1 MRWITLLWRIGTVAL
16 AIGLALLVAWLI
28 PSSAE
33 YPHRMSRHIEPEQYM
48 FGESRVYS
56 PQNGL
61 QISVEATDKVRV
73 YLLGVSSLELD
84 NWKTLLREA
93 YPDSE
98 SPDSESPDS
107 ESPDWVRPDMET
119 FFIEFYTVPLLFF
132 HEAYPEETHLSLND
146 SQTWDMM
153 WDLAVL
159 DKGLQTHPEII
170 LWGPPPGSTFSHE
183 LFPEGVLNIMA
194 VVANPS
200 SDMVEV
206 DIEIK
211 EVVAVA
217 PKDRIIFPA
226 QLLISIGIGLTIV
239 WLVSRSQKKF
249 EKALSDK
256 G

>member
-33 YPHRMSRHIEPEQYM
+33 YPYRMSRHIEPEQYM
-48 FGESRVYS
+48 FRESEVYS

-61 QISVEATDKVRV
+61 QISVNATDEVRV

-93 YPDSE
+93 Y
-98 SPDSESPDS
+98 PDSESPDS

-132 HEAYPEETHLSLND
+132 HEAYPEEALPNLD
-146 SQTWDMM
+146 DPQTWDMM
-153 WDLAVL
+153 WNVTVL

-170 LWGPPPGSTFSHE
+170 LWNPPPGSTFSHE
-183 LFPEGVLNIMA
+183 LFPEDVLNIMA

-200 SDMVEV
+200 SDTVEV
-206 DIEIK
+206 DMEIK
-211 EVVAVA
+211 EVLAVA

-226 QLLISIGIGLTIV
+226 QLLISIGIGLTII
-239 WLVSRSQKKF
+239 WLFSRKF
-249 EKALSDK
+249 RKSIF
-256 G
+256 

>member
-33 YPHRMSRHIEPEQYM
+33 YPYGWSRPIEPEQYM
-48 FGESRVYS
+48 TGELEVYS

-61 QISVEATDKVRV
+61 QISVNATDEVRV

-98 SPDSESPDS
+98 SRDLEI
-107 ESPDWVRPDMET
+107 
-119 FFIEFYTVPLLFF
+119 FIEFYTVPLLFF
-132 HEAYPEETHLSLND
+132 HEAYPE
-146 SQTWDMM
+146 QPPP
-153 WDLAVL
+153 DLFGPQIITTPTKTQSMVWNVTVL

-170 LWGPPPGSTFSHE
+170 LWNPPPGSTFSHE
-183 LFPEGVLNIMA
+183 LFPEDVLNIMA

-200 SDMVEV
+200 SNTVEV
-206 DIEIK
+206 DVEIK
-211 EVVAVA
+211 EVLAVA

-239 WLVSRSQKKF
+239 WLFSRKF
-249 EKALSDK
+249 RKSIF
-256 G
+256 

>member
-33 YPHRMSRHIEPEQYM
+33 YPYRMSRHIEPGQYM
-48 FGESRVYS
+48 FESGVYS

-61 QISVEATDKVRV
+61 QISVNATDEVRV
-73 YLLGVSSLELD
+73 YLLGASSLELD

-98 SPDSESPDS
+98 SPDLEI
-107 ESPDWVRPDMET
+107 
-119 FFIEFYTVPLLFF
+119 FIEFYTVPLLFL
-132 HEAYPEETHLSLND
+132 HEAYPEQPLP
-146 SQTWDMM
+146 
-153 WDLAVL
+153 DLFGPQIITTPTKTQSMVWNVTVL

-170 LWGPPPGSTFSHE
+170 LWNPPPGSTFSHE
-183 LFPEGVLNIMA
+183 LFPEAVLNIMA

-200 SDMVEV
+200 SNTVEV
-206 DIEIK
+206 DVEIK
-211 EVVAVA
+211 EVLAVA

-226 QLLISIGIGLTIV
+226 QLLISIGIGLTII
-239 WLVSRSQKKF
+239 WLFSRKF
-249 EKALSDK
+249 RKSIF
-256 G
+256 

>member
-16 AIGLALLVAWLI
+16 AIGLALLIAWLI

-33 YPHRMSRHIEPEQYM
+33 YPYRMSQPIEPEQYM
-48 FGESRVYS
+48 TYMTGGLKVYS

-61 QISVEATDKVRV
+61 QISMNATDNVRV
-73 YLLGVSSLELD
+73 YLLGATLLELD

-93 YPDSE
+93 YL
-98 SPDSESPDS
+98 DSESPDS

-132 HEAYPEETHLSLND
+132 HEAYPEEAHLSLND
-146 SQTWDMM
+146 SQTLSMLWNI
-153 WDLAVL
+153 AVL

-170 LWGPPPGSTFSHE
+170 LWDPPPGSVFSHE
-183 LFPEGVLNIMA
+183 LFPKDVLNIIA
-194 VVANPS
+194 IVANPS
-200 SDMVEV
+200 SNTVEV
-206 DIEIK
+206 DMEIK
-211 EVVAVA
+211 EVLAVA

-239 WLVSRSQKKF
+239 WLFSRKF
-249 EKALSDK
+249 RKSIF
-256 G
+256 

>member
-16 AIGLALLVAWLI
+16 AIGLALLIAWLI

-33 YPHRMSRHIEPEQYM
+33 YPHRMSRHIEPGQYM

-61 QISVEATDKVRV
+61 QISVEASDNVSV
-73 YLLGVSSLELD
+73 YLLGASLLELD

-98 SPDSESPDS
+98 GPDSE
-107 ESPDWVRPDMET
+107 RPDLEL
-119 FFIEFYTVPLLFF
+119 FIEIYTLPLLFF
-132 HEAYPEETHLSLND
+132 HEAYPE
-146 SQTWDMM
+146 QTPP
-153 WDLAVL
+153 DLFDPQTQGMVWNVTTL

-170 LWGPPPGSTFSHE
+170 LWDPSPGSTFSHE
-183 LFPEGVLNIMA
+183 LFPADVLYIT
-194 VVANPS
+194 VIVANPS
-200 SDMVEV
+200 SNTVEV
-206 DIEIK
+206 DVEIK

-217 PKDRIIFPA
+217 PKDRIIVPA
-226 QLLISIGIGLTIV
+226 QLLISIGIGLNIV
-239 WLVSRSQKKF
+239 WLVSRSKEKF
-249 EKALSDK
+249 EKALSDR

>member
-33 YPHRMSRHIEPEQYM
+33 YPHRMSRSIEPEQYM
-48 FGESRVYS
+48 LRELGVYS

-61 QISVEATDKVRV
+61 QISVNATDEVRV
-73 YLLGVSSLELD
+73 YLLGVSSVELD

-98 SPDSESPDS
+98 SPDSER
-107 ESPDWVRPDMET
+107 PDWVRPDMEI
-119 FFIEFYTVPLLFF
+119 FIEFYTVPLLFL
-132 HEAYPEETHLSLND
+132 HEAYPEEAHLSLND

-153 WDLAVL
+153 WDVAAL

-170 LWGPPPGSTFSHE
+170 LWDPPPGSAFSHE
-183 LFPEGVLNIMA
+183 LFPEDVLNIIA
-194 VVANPS
+194 IVANPS
-200 SDMVEV
+200 SNTVEV
-206 DIEIK
+206 DMEIK
-211 EVVAVA
+211 EVLAVA

-239 WLVSRSQKKF
+239 WLFSRKF
-249 EKALSDK
+249 RKSIF
-256 G
+256 

>member
-33 YPHRMSRHIEPEQYM
+33 YPHRMSRSIEPEQYKTV
-48 FGESRVYS
+48 ELEVYS

-61 QISVEATDKVRV
+61 QISVEATDNVRV
-73 YLLGVSSLELD
+73 YLLGASSLELD

-98 SPDSESPDS
+98 SPDLEI
-107 ESPDWVRPDMET
+107 
-119 FFIEFYTVPLLFF
+119 FIEFFTVPLLFF
-132 HEAYPEETHLSLND
+132 HEAYPEQPFPDFRPLPDLYGPQ
-146 SQTWDMM
+146 SQSMVWNVT
-153 WDLAVL
+153 VL

-170 LWGPPPGSTFSHE
+170 LWDPPSGSVFSHE
-183 LFPEGVLNIMA
+183 LFPEDVLNIMA

-200 SDMVEV
+200 SDTVEV
-206 DIEIK
+206 DVEIK
-211 EVVAVA
+211 KVVAVA
-217 PKDRIIFPA
+217 PKDRIIVPA
-226 QLLISIGIGLTIV
+226 QFLISIGIGLTIV
-239 WLVSRSQKKF
+239 WLVSRSKEKF
-249 EKALSDK
+249 EKALSDR

>member
-33 YPHRMSRHIEPEQYM
+33 YPYRMSRSIEPEQYIIREL
-48 FGESRVYS
+48 GVYS

-61 QISVEATDKVRV
+61 QISVEATDNVRV
-73 YLLGVSSLELD
+73 YLLGASSLELD

-98 SPDSESPDS
+98 SPDLEI
-107 ESPDWVRPDMET
+107 
-119 FFIEFYTVPLLFF
+119 FIEFYTVPLLFF
-132 HEAYPEETHLSLND
+132 HEAYPE
-146 SQTWDMM
+146 QPFP
-153 WDLAVL
+153 DLYGPQIYTIPTKTQSMVWNVTTL

-170 LWGPPPGSTFSHE
+170 LWDPPPGSAFSHE
-183 LFPEGVLNIMA
+183 LFPGDVLNIIA
-194 VVANPS
+194 IVANPS
-200 SDMVEV
+200 SNTVEV
-206 DIEIK
+206 DMEIK
-211 EVVAVA
+211 EVLAVA

-239 WLVSRSQKKF
+239 WLFSRKF
-249 EKALSDK
+249 RKSIF
-256 G
+256 

>member
-1 MRWITLLWRIGTVAL
+1 MRWITILWRIGTVAL

-28 PSSAE
+28 PSGSGSWSGW
-33 YPHRMSRHIEPEQYM
+33 SRPIEPGQYIT
-48 FGESRVYS
+48 GESRVYS

-61 QISVEATDKVRV
+61 QISVEATDNVRV
-73 YLLGVSSLELD
+73 YLLGASLLELD

-98 SPDSESPDS
+98 SPDLEI
-107 ESPDWVRPDMET
+107 
-119 FFIEFYTVPLLFF
+119 FIEFYTLPLLFF
-132 HEAYPEETHLSLND
+132 HEAYPEQTPPDLYGPQ
-146 SQTWDMM
+146 SQSMVWNVT
-153 WDLAVL
+153 VL

-170 LWGPPPGSTFSHE
+170 LWDPPPGSTFSHE
-183 LFPEGVLNIMA
+183 LFPEDVLNIIA

-200 SDMVEV
+200 SDTVEV
-206 DIEIK
+206 DMEIK

-226 QLLISIGIGLTIV
+226 QVLISIGIGLTIV
-239 WLVSRSQKKF
+239 WLVSRSKEKF
-249 EKALSDK
+249 EKALSDR

>member
-33 YPHRMSRHIEPEQYM
+33 YPYRVSRHIEPEQYM
-48 FGESRVYS
+48 FRESEVYS

-61 QISVEATDKVRV
+61 QISMNATDEVRV

-84 NWKTLLREA
+84 NWKALLREA
-93 YPDSE
+93 YLDSE

-107 ESPDWVRPDMET
+107 ESPDWVSPDMET
-119 FFIEFYTVPLLFF
+119 FFIEFYPVPLLFF
-132 HEAYPEETHLSLND
+132 HEAYPEQPLPDLFNPETQSMVWNI
-146 SQTWDMM
+146 T
-153 WDLAVL
+153 VL
-159 DKGLQTHPEII
+159 DKGLETHPEII
-170 LWGPPPGSTFSHE
+170 LWDPPPGSMFSHE
-183 LFPEGVLNIMA
+183 LFPEDVLNIMA

-200 SDMVEV
+200 SDTVEV
-206 DIEIK
+206 DVEIK
-211 EVVAVA
+211 KVVAVA

-239 WLVSRSQKKF
+239 WLFSRKF
-249 EKALSDK
+249 RKSIF
-256 G
+256 

>member
-33 YPHRMSRHIEPEQYM
+33 YQSGWSQPIEPEQYM

-61 QISVEATDKVRV
+61 QISVEASDNVSV
-73 YLLGVSSLELD
+73 YLLGASLLELD

-98 SPDSESPDS
+98 
-107 ESPDWVRPDMET
+107 RPDLEL
-119 FFIEFYTVPLLFF
+119 FIEIYTLPLLLF
-132 HEAYPEETHLSLND
+132 HEAYPE
-146 SQTWDMM
+146 QTPP
-153 WDLAVL
+153 DLFDPQTQGMVWNITTL

-170 LWGPPPGSTFSHE
+170 LWDPSPGSTFSHE
-183 LFPEGVLNIMA
+183 LFPEDVLNIIA

-200 SDMVEV
+200 SNTVEV
-206 DIEIK
+206 DMEIK
-211 EVVAVA
+211 EVLAVA

-239 WLVSRSQKKF
+239 WLFSRKF
-249 EKALSDK
+249 RKSIF
-256 G
+256 

>member
-33 YPHRMSRHIEPEQYM
+33 YPHRMSRPIEPEQYM
-48 FGESRVYS
+48 FGESGVYS
-56 PQNGL
+56 PQTGL
-61 QISVEATDKVRV
+61 QISVNSTDNVRV
-73 YLLGVSSLELD
+73 YLLGASSLELD

-98 SPDSESPDS
+98 SPDLEI
-107 ESPDWVRPDMET
+107 
-119 FFIEFYTVPLLFF
+119 FIEFYTVPLLFF
-132 HEAYPEETHLSLND
+132 HEAYPE
-146 SQTWDMM
+146 QPPP
-153 WDLAVL
+153 DLYGPQIYTIPTKNQSMVWNVTTL

-170 LWGPPPGSTFSHE
+170 LWGPPPGSAFSHE
-183 LFPEGVLNIMA
+183 LFPEDVLNIIA
-194 VVANPS
+194 IVANPS
-200 SDMVEV
+200 SNTVEV
-206 DIEIK
+206 DMEIK
-211 EVVAVA
+211 EVLAVA

-239 WLVSRSQKKF
+239 WLVSRSKEKF
-249 EKALSDK
+249 EKALSDR